1 MDKPKQADVVTI
13 QEAIEKIKK
22 WLQEKDYKKAKQ
34 GCEEILAVEK
44 DNAEAQKLLEEAKKE
59 LGESASKNQT
69 KNEDM
74 PTPTP
79 AKAPSMEPSSTQKK
93 PEEKKKETTKKP
105 KKAPTPES
113 IMAKS
118 SSVEGKD
125 QPSHP
130 KKPSKHSSPIGK
142 IILIIL
148 ILGFIG
154 GSVFAFLQGWLNPA
168 FDWLLNILGL

>member
-59 LGESASKNQT
+59 LGESASKDQT
-69 KNEDM
+69 KNTDM
-74 PTPTP
+74 PT
-79 AKAPSMEPSSTQKK
+79 
-93 PEEKKKETTKKP
+93 
-105 KKAPTPES
+105 PTPES

-118 SSVEGKD
+118 PSVEGKD